1 MANGCRVTRVAIGEG
16 ICLWILKS
24 NHALLPRVVERAE
37 GVDAGSGGSDDNVN
51 PISASASEGVPKSES
66 VIIAEVKLSCPGVS
80 QCRQLRKVW
89 VDERSISRDHQT
101 KPVVSCDDCVGDTL
115 GRRGKAEG

>member
-1 MANGCRVTRVAIGEG
+1 MNDELDSISSRELGVIHPPVEASGYETNPISGWVLRVENNET
-16 ICLWILKS
+16 
-24 NHALLPRVVERAE
+24 
-37 GVDAGSGGSDDNVN
+37 N
-51 PISASASEGVPKSES
+51 PISASESEGVPKSES